1 MHSGLHSP
9 LRKTAPEFPEKS
21 SIDLV
26 AKKFINLALEIAL
39 EYSPGVD
46 FPKCIFHVI
55 SKT

>member
-26 AKKFINLALEIAL
+26 AKKFINLALAIAL

-46 FPKCIFHVI
+46 FPKCIY
-55 SKT
+55 ST